1 MRDLLESGLCMIEYL
16 RPGIQREGLG
26 VYSGAVRTV
35 VLGPYYWKHRSSA
48 QPKSES
54 LECQESRRK
63 ELSSASILV
72 WILIYCMLY
81 FRGRSW

>member
-1 MRDLLESGLCMIEYL
+1 MRDLLESGLRMIEYL
-16 RPGIQREGLG
+16 RRGIRRGGLG

-35 VLGPYYWKHRSSA
+35 VLGPYYWKHRSGV

-63 ELSSASILV
+63 ELSSVSILV
-72 WILIYCMLY
+72 WILIYRMLY